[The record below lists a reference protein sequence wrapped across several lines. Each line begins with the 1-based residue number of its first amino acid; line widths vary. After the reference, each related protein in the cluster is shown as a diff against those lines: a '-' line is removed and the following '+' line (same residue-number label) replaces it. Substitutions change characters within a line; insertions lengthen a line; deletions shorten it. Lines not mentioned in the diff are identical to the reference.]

1 MFRTTQNQRFMRL
14 LFTFCSLFIFT
25 ISLAQTITTKN
36 ITLSELPIHS
46 LRNDSGNLI
55 TTTLPGGF
63 SGTARMRKWNS
74 SANLLHTLDIPNDN
88 PSFNTVNTGQFYYN
102 ETNNILFGYG
112 KTWSVGTPIFLTSES
127 LLFLDSNLNIDS
139 TGPTLV
145 AFECGYASPIS
156 IGNRSYVLVSASDNT
171 AKLVY
176 DDFDDSQNLPSLI
189 SNMGQGTN
197 GNVWLLEIDNNTKT
211 LLSSHQ
217 IGNISDDVKPNT
229 VNLNGS
235 FLRSNSVELGNG
247 FFAFKIRINGDLQYH
262 VMDPNNLG
270 TPAHVFTGLGD
281 DAHIIM
287 CNNKYYIS
295 KSNIFSSGNKGIDV
309 YDSNFNLIHQN
320 YALDFSAGR
329 PEELGCLSNDELL
342 VFINMGSG
350 AGFDHMRNGYFTK
363 EAFDKGFEHISYNQ
377 NNSSIVGNL
386 WVYDDV
392 YMIDD
397 TKSIHISA
405 YQGPG
410 MIWGGM
416 TIPATTGPDDY
427 HMVIWEAD
435 ISLTPATMT
444 FSDTQTGVLDIYMN
458 ARYNPNDLTQVVSC
472 GDCREAV
479 ITVSQNEFN
488 NLPADFGFS
497 NFLGN
502 IINVPTGETL
512 FAANMGTDPSITDPN
527 LNRYM
532 KAETISGGIPYSNS
546 TRGQSFK
553 VYLTPNV
560 MTLSNEEVS
569 SAPVHIYPNPATS
582 FITVKT
588 QESISSYSVLNS
600 LGQQVQKGSFPSS
613 AQLDIQR
620 LSKGMYY
627 LQLNDGEQTQSFKFI
642 KQ

>member
-1 MFRTTQNQRFMRL
+1 MRL
-14 LFTFCSLFIFT
+14 IFTFCSLFIFT

-74 SANLLHTLDIPNDN
+74 SANLLHTLEIPNDN
-88 PSFNTVNTGQFYYN
+88 PSFNTVNNGQFYYN
-102 ETNNILFGYG
+102 ETNNSLFGYG
-112 KTWSVGTPIFLTSES
+112 KTWSVGTPIFLYSES
-127 LLFLDSNLNIDS
+127 LLFLDSNLNVDS
-139 TGPTLV
+139 TGTTLV

-156 IGNRSYVLVSASDNT
+156 IGNRSYILLGASNNN

-176 DDFDDSQNLPSLI
+176 DDFDDSQNLSSLI

-217 IGNISDDVKPNT
+217 IGNISDDVKPNA
-229 VNLNGS
+229 VNINGS
-235 FLRSNSVELGNG
+235 FLRSNGVDLGNG

-270 TPAHVFTGLGD
+270 TPVHVFTGLGNN
-281 DAHIIM
+281 AYIVM
-287 CNNKYYIS
+287 CDNKYYVS
-295 KSNIFSSGNKGIDV
+295 KANINSSGNEGIDV
-309 YDSNFNLIHQN
+309 YDDNFNLINQN
-320 YALDFSAGR
+320 YALDFSAGT
-329 PEELGCLSNDELL
+329 PEDLACLSNDELL
-342 VFINMGSG
+342 IFINMGSG
-350 AGFDHMRNGYFTK
+350 PRSDHMRNGYSTK
-363 EAFDKGFEHISYNQ
+363 EAFDKGFEHISYDP
-377 NNSSIVGNL
+377 NNSSTVSNL
-386 WVYDDV
+386 WAYDDV

-397 TKSIHISA
+397 IKSLHVSA

-416 TIPATTGPDDY
+416 TIPATSGPDDY

-444 FSDTQTGVLDIYMN
+444 FSDTQAGVLDIYMN

-497 NFLGN
+497 NFLIN
-502 IINVPTGETL
+502 IINTSSGETVS
-512 FAANMGTDPSITDPN
+512 AANMGTDPNISDPN

-532 KAETISGGIPYSNS
+532 KAELVTGGPTYALAS
-546 TRGQSFK
+546 RGQAFK

-560 MTLSNEEVS
+560 MTLSNDEVS
-569 SAPVHIYPNPATS
+569 TAPVQIYPNPATS

-588 QESISSYSVLNS
+588 QISISSYSILNS
-600 LGQQVQKGSFPSS
+600 LGQEVQKGSFPSS

-627 LQLNDGEQTQSFKFI
+627 LQLNDEEQTQSFKFI